1 MRGPQELFDSD
12 DKIGILDN
20 VWKGIES
27 YVRRVVKL
35 RFDSGWTEPKRSSGS
50 TAVGQS
56 ESEVKRI

>member
-35 RFDSGWTEPKRSSGS
+35 RFDSGRKEPKRSSGS